1 LSSFRV
7 PGKRAARISVVA
19 TCLRNTE
26 PTLLPASPR
35 LASRTHALLFVAA
48 LAAARV
54 GSAGAEPLPQV
65 ASINLCA
72 DQHLLAL
79 ADPEQI
85 LTVSWLAADPEES
98 LLAAE
103 AQRHEL
109 NFGTAEELLRFAPD
123 VVLAGTYTS
132 PFTRTLLRRV
142 GIRVVELAP
151 EASVA
156 DIERNVRL
164 VAEIVGQAERG
175 ERTVAALR
183 AQVRALEAN
192 RPAHRVTAVVVRP
205 GGFTVGADSLA
216 NELLALAGLVNVAA
230 ERGLDR
236 WGSLSMEALLRSAPE
251 LIVLTGYRSTQPSLA
266 NAVLEHPALERLRAT
281 RRTVTV
287 HTALWACGLPGS
299 IEAAALLQRAALP

>member
-1 LSSFRV
+1 L
-7 PGKRAARISVVA
+7 
-19 TCLRNTE
+19 
-26 PTLLPASPR
+26 
-35 LASRTHALLFVAA
+35 HALL
-48 LAAARV
+48 LAAAFTAACAR
-54 GSAGAEPLPQV
+54 GADAEPLPRV

-85 LTVSWLAADPEES
+85 LSVSWLAADPEES
-98 LLAAE
+98 LLAKE
-103 AQRHEL
+103 AQRHL
-109 NFGTAEELLRFAPD
+109 KNYGTAEELLELAPD

-142 GIRVVELAP
+142 GVRVVELEP

-156 DIERNVRL
+156 DIERNVRV
-164 VAEIVGQAERG
+164 VAAIVGQAERG
-175 ERTVAALR
+175 ERVVAALR
-183 AQVRALEAN
+183 AEVRALEAN
-192 RPAHRVTAVVVRP
+192 RPPHRVTAVIVRP

-216 NELLALAGLVNVAA
+216 NELLALAGLANVAA

-266 NAVLEHPALERLRAT
+266 NAVLEHPALARLGAT
-281 RRTVTV
+281 ARTVTV

-299 IEAAALLQRAALP
+299 IEAAALLQRAAHP

>member
-1 LSSFRV
+1 V
-7 PGKRAARISVVA
+7 PH
-19 TCLRNTE
+19 
-26 PTLLPASPR
+26 SPR
-35 LASRTHALLFVAA
+35 LASRPHALL
-48 LAAARV
+48 LAAAL
-54 GSAGAEPLPQV
+54 GAACTGGADAAPLPRV

-85 LTVSWLAADPEES
+85 LSVSWLAADPEES
-98 LLAAE
+98 LLAKDA
-103 AQRHEL
+103 ARHPL
-109 NFGTAEELLRFAPD
+109 NFGTAEELLELEPD

-142 GIRVVELAP
+142 GVRVVELEP

-164 VAEIVGQAERG
+164 VAEVVGQAERG
-175 ERTVAALR
+175 DQIVAALR
-183 AQVRALEAN
+183 AEVRALEAN
-192 RPAHRVTAVVVRP
+192 RPPQRVTAVIVRP

-216 NELLALAGLVNVAA
+216 NELLALAGLANVAA

-266 NAVLEHPALERLRAT
+266 NAVLEHPALERLGAT

-299 IEAAALLQRAALP
+299 LEAATLLQRAAQP

>member
-1 LSSFRV
+1 
-7 PGKRAARISVVA
+7 
-19 TCLRNTE
+19 
-26 PTLLPASPR
+26 LPESPR
-35 LASRTHALLFVAA
+35 LVSRAHALLFAA
-48 LAAARV
+48 VLATACAGGTNAA
-54 GSAGAEPLPQV
+54 PLPRV

-98 LLAAE
+98 LLAKQAR
-103 AQRHEL
+103 QHEL
-109 NFGTAEELLRFAPD
+109 NFGTAEELLKFAPD

-142 GIRVVELAP
+142 GIRVVELEP

-156 DIERNVRL
+156 DIEHNVRL
-164 VAEIVGQAERG
+164 VAEVVGQAERG
-175 ERTVAALR
+175 ERAVAALR
-183 AQVRALEAN
+183 AAVHALAAN
-192 RPAHRVTAVVVRP
+192 RPAQRLTAVIVRP

-266 NAVLEHPALERLRAT
+266 NAALEHPALERLVAT

-299 IEAAALLQRAALP
+299 LEAAALLQRAALQ

>member
-1 LSSFRV
+1 MK
-7 PGKRAARISVVA
+7 PRACA
-19 TCLRNTE
+19 
-26 PTLLPASPR
+26 P
-35 LASRTHALLFVAA
+35 LAVMA
-48 LAAARV
+48 LAAA
-54 GSAGAEPLPQV
+54 SAVTADPLPRV

-98 LLAAE
+98 LLASE
-103 AQRHEL
+103 AQRHTL
-109 NFGTAEELLRFAPD
+109 NYGTAEELLKFEPD

-132 PFTRTLLRRV
+132 PFTRTMLRRL
-142 GIRVVELAP
+142 GHHVVELEP

-164 VAEIVGQAERG
+164 VAELVGQVARG
-175 ERTVAALR
+175 EELIASLR
-183 AQVRALEAN
+183 AQVRAIEAN
-192 RPAHRVTAVVVRP
+192 RPSRSFAAVIVRP

-216 NELLALAGLVNVAA
+216 HELLTLAGLTNVAA

-251 LIVLTGYRSTQPSLA
+251 VVVLTGYRSSQPSLA
-266 NAVLEHPALERLRAT
+266 NAALEHPALARLGAT

-299 IEAAALLQRAALP
+299 IEAAALLQRAASP